1 MSTFPKF
8 LIAVLF
14 LACTGLPAFGQMD
27 MPPEKAL
34 DLSLD
39 QCVDMALQNN
49 SQLRRNRFDRDI
61 AQAQIDNALSNFLP
75 SLSSSYGFSQ
85 SVTGP
90 RDGSIID
97 PSTQQ
102 LITSLGES
110 RTSSSQSVGGNL
122 NMTMFSFS
130 NFANLSASRNGA
142 RAAELNYTNSK
153 NQIAFLATQNYLNL
167 LKSIRLLEVQQ
178 EQIRVSEES
187 FRRSETLY
195 EIGSAPLS
203 DVLGA
208 RATLERARVE
218 LINRDNTVQVNTANL
233 AFSLGLSPDVRI
245 VPEEASLELTPA
257 AVTYKEALA
266 AALDDNPNLK
276 AQSFS
281 MRQSKD
287 QLRSIQSGVRHP
299 TVSLRG
305 GYNWNLSRDD
315 DFGGIED
322 LFLKNYTYSFSLS
335 VNFPIFNGLSTENSV
350 KIQKLRYLQ
359 SQEQLKQ
366 DQRNLGLEIKRVY
379 LNLERLRKSVQA
391 NEAAVEAA
399 QEDYNLQTERYNL
412 GASTFLERQQSQVS
426 LFSARSDLVQ
436 ASYDYQIELARLEQ
450 ALGHP
455 PRTREDRE

>member
-1 MSTFPKF
+1 
-8 LIAVLF
+8 
-14 LACTGLPAFGQMD
+14 
-27 MPPEKAL
+27 
-34 DLSLD
+34 
-39 QCVDMALQNN
+39 
-49 SQLRRNRFDRDI
+49 
-61 AQAQIDNALSNFLP
+61 
-75 SLSSSYGFSQ
+75 
-85 SVTGP
+85 
-90 RDGSIID
+90 
-97 PSTQQ
+97 
-102 LITSLGES
+102 
-110 RTSSSQSVGGNL
+110 
-122 NMTMFSFS
+122 
-130 NFANLSASRNGA
+130 
-142 RAAELNYTNSK
+142 
-153 NQIAFLATQNYLNL
+153 
-167 LKSIRLLEVQQ
+167 
-178 EQIRVSEES
+178 
-187 FRRSETLY
+187 
-195 EIGSAPLS
+195 
-203 DVLGA
+203 
-208 RATLERARVE
+208 
-218 LINRDNTVQVNTANL
+218 
-233 AFSLGLSPDVRI
+233 
-245 VPEEASLELTPA
+245 
-257 AVTYKEALA
+257 
-266 AALDDNPNLK
+266 
-276 AQSFS
+276 
-281 MRQSKD
+281 
-287 QLRSIQSGVRHP
+287 
-299 TVSLRG
+299 LRG